1 MVCSHGQS
9 LEEPG
14 KGVSLNGQVGF
25 GRVGIACFNSYN
37 PIQIIRVNR
46 AAYSVISSLK
56 PLCFNNS
63 RAYFFQSSNAVHE
76 GY

>member
-37 PIQIIRVNR
+37 PTQIVRVNR
-46 AAYSVISSLK
+46 AAYSVS
-56 PLCFNNS
+56 P
-63 RAYFFQSSNAVHE
+63 A
-76 GY
+76 